1 MITAI
6 KATREQ
12 AQAHKGMKMCAICG
26 SMFSGDGNNPVPVI
40 VGDVGARCCDNCDR
54 HIVIP
59 ARMYI
64 DNLVKAIREEG
75 RYIVDLGIPA
85 AEDLEALIKAGKVAT
100 VAGIG
105 GNDGTENG

>member
-1 MITAI
+1 MTTAI

-12 AQAHKGMKMCAICG
+12 EQAHKGMKMCAICG
-26 SMFSGDGNNPVPVI
+26 SMFSGYGNNPSPVI
-40 VGDVGARCCDNCDR
+40 TEPGARCCSNCDR

-75 RYIVDLGIPA
+75 HYIVDMGIPA

>member
-1 MITAI
+1 MTTAI

-26 SMFSGDGNNPVPVI
+26 SMFSGYGNNPSPVI
-40 VGDVGARCCDNCDR
+40 TEPGARCCDNCNWDA
-54 HIVIP
+54 VIP

-64 DNLVKAIREEG
+64 SGLVKTIR
-75 RYIVDLGIPA
+75 
-85 AEDLEALIKAGKVAT
+85 AGKVAT
-100 VAGIG
+100 AAGIG